1 MTTSHWTLALIV
13 LCLIQGCSSM
23 NGWGVSVPG
32 SLSALQGSSVTFKC
46 SFRYP
51 DRPQPA
57 HKIIAVWLKD
67 PCLDG
72 SEELYNSDNPN
83 QDPGIE
89 WIGNLGQKNCSL
101 RIKDVQKKHNHIF
114 CFRFRIVGKDNWTG
128 KPGLQLIVY
137 ARPRTPVI
145 SPSELVEG
153 VTTNLKC
160 SSSNID
166 EKTKTSLNWYG
177 LPDQSAE
184 QCSDDPTVLSSCL
197 RFIPSYQDHN
207 KIIKCSVTYSAFA
220 YSDKASI
227 TLNVSYTPKN
237 VTIRVDKG
245 SGLTIREG
253 DKLSLMCT
261 SNSNPE
267 AMYSW
272 HKREEESGETRLING
287 SKGTLSFQSITSSDS
302 GFYSCTAANH
312 VGSNKSETLEI
323 QVQYAPKNVT
333 IRVDKGSGLTI
344 REGDKLS
351 LMCTSNSNP
360 EAMYSWHKR
369 EEESGETR
377 LINGSKGT
385 LSFQSITSSD
395 SGFYSCTAANHV
407 GSSKSKTLEIQVQ
420 YAPKN
425 VTIQVVHGSHL
436 EIIEGDTLS
445 LMCTSNSNPEATYTL
460 YKREESNDQTRALSN
475 VKGTLTFQHI
485 SRTDSGF
492 YSCTATNYIGN
503 VTSNDLEI
511 YVQYKPVEV
520 NVSRVGMSFSC
531 MAKANPLAQITWN
544 YTGNIKPVITGNLT
558 TSTLTLRTMSRICVS
573 CQARNK
579 HGLVHSNEQCTNVK
593 ELSASILKFA
603 IAGSLVGIGLV
614 LAAVLWIRR
623 KDLFKG
629 KKSENNSQREM
640 LDLQQ
645 GNETTIPNSDIIYD
659 STWINKSQRD
669 APSMKPADTL
679 VYASIQ
685 FNNKSK
691 GSDSENPQL
700 GQIKPGSKQQNHV
713 DQSIDGAVYENMDK
727 YKQSGEETNIIRKYP
742 EDAVEYACVVF
753 KNKTLDSKAAN
764 H

>member
-13 LCLIQGCSSM
+13 LCLIQGCLST
-23 NGWGVSVPG
+23 NEWGVSVLGP
-32 SLSALQGSSVTFKC
+32 LPALEGSSAIFNC
-46 SFRYP
+46 SFWYP
-51 DRPQPA
+51 GTLQPA
-57 HKIIAVWLKD
+57 RNIIAIWLKD
-67 PCLDG
+67 PCLEG
-72 SEELYNSDNPN
+72 SEELYNSNNPN
-83 QDPGIE
+83 RDPDVE
-89 WIGNLGQKNCSL
+89 WIGNLDQKNCSL
-101 RIKDVQKKHNHIF
+101 RIKDVQKKRNHIF
-114 CFRFRIVGKDNWTG
+114 CFRFIIANKNKWTG
-128 KPGLQLIVY
+128 KPGLRLIVY

-145 SPSELVEG
+145 SPLELVEG

-166 EKTKTSLNWYG
+166 EKTKPSLKWYG

-184 QCSDDPTVLSSCL
+184 QCSKDPTVLSSCL
-197 RFIPSYQDHN
+197 RFTPSYQDHN
-207 KIIKCSVTYSAFA
+207 KIINCSVTYSAFA
-220 YSDKASI
+220 YSDEASI
-227 TLNVSYTPKN
+227 TLNVSYAPKN
-237 VTIRVDKG
+237 VTIRGDKG
-245 SGLTIREG
+245 SELTIREG
-253 DKLSLMCT
+253 NQLSLMCT

-287 SKGTLSFQSITSSDS
+287 SKGTLSFQSITSSHS

-312 VGSNKSETLEI
+312 VGSNTSKTLEI

-333 IRVDKGSGLTI
+333 IQVDKGSELTI
-344 REGDKLS
+344 REGNKLS
-351 LMCTSNSNP
+351 LMCTSDSNP

-377 LINGSKGT
+377 LINGSKGI

-407 GSSKSKTLEIQVQ
+407 GNSTSKTLEIQVQ

-425 VTIQVVHGSHL
+425 VTIQVVDGSHL
-436 EIIEGDTLS
+436 EVKEGDKIS
-445 LMCTSNSNPEATYTL
+445 LVCTSNSNPEATYTL
-460 YKREESNDQTRALSN
+460 YKREESNDQTSALSN

-485 SRTDSGF
+485 SRSDSGF

-503 VTSNDLEI
+503 VTLNDLEI
-511 YVQYKPVEV
+511 YVQYKPGEV

-531 MAKANPLAQITWN
+531 MAQANPLAQITWN

-593 ELSASILKFA
+593 ESSTGILAFA

-614 LAAVLWIRR
+614 LAIVLWIRR

-629 KKSENNSQREM
+629 KKSENNSQQGM

-645 GNETTIPNSDIIYD
+645 GNETTISNSNIVYD
-659 STWINKSQRD
+659 RPCMNKSQGD
-669 APSMKPADTL
+669 SPSKESADTL

-691 GSDSENPQL
+691 GLDSENPQL
-700 GQIKPGSKQQNHV
+700 GQIKPGSKQQSHI
-713 DQSIDGAVYENMDK
+713 DQSIDAAVYENMDK
-727 YKQSGEETNIIRKYP
+727 YKQSGDIIRRYP

-753 KNKTLDSKAAN
+753 KNKTVDSKAAN
-764 H
+764 R

>member
-13 LCLIQGCSSM
+13 LCLIQGCLST
-23 NGWGVSVPG
+23 NEWGVSVLGP
-32 SLSALQGSSVTFKC
+32 LPALEGSSAIFNC
-46 SFRYP
+46 SFWYP
-51 DRPQPA
+51 GTLQPA
-57 HKIIAVWLKD
+57 RNIIAIWLKD
-67 PCLDG
+67 PCLEG
-72 SEELYNSDNPN
+72 SEELYNSNNPN
-83 QDPGIE
+83 RDPDVE
-89 WIGNLGQKNCSL
+89 WIGNLDQKNCSL
-101 RIKDVQKKHNHIF
+101 RIKDVQKKRNHIF
-114 CFRFRIVGKDNWTG
+114 CFRFIIANKNKWTG
-128 KPGLQLIVY
+128 KPGLRLIVY

-145 SPSELVEG
+145 SPLELVEG

-166 EKTKTSLNWYG
+166 EKTKPSLKWYG

-184 QCSDDPTVLSSCL
+184 QCSKDPTVLSSCL
-197 RFIPSYQDHN
+197 RFTPSYQDHN
-207 KIIKCSVTYSAFA
+207 KIINCSVTYSAFA
-220 YSDKASI
+220 YSDEASI
-227 TLNVSYTPKN
+227 TLNVSYAPKN
-237 VTIRVDKG
+237 VTIRGDKG
-245 SGLTIREG
+245 SELTIREG
-253 DKLSLMCT
+253 NQLSLMCT

-287 SKGTLSFQSITSSDS
+287 SKGTLSFQSITSSHS

-312 VGSNKSETLEI
+312 VGSNTSKTLEI

-333 IRVDKGSGLTI
+333 IQVDKGSELTI
-344 REGDKLS
+344 REGNKLS
-351 LMCTSNSNP
+351 LMCTSDSNP

-377 LINGSKGT
+377 LINGSKGI

-407 GSSKSKTLEIQVQ
+407 GNSTSKTLEIQVQ
-420 YAPKN
+420 Y
-425 VTIQVVHGSHL
+425 
-436 EIIEGDTLS
+436 
-445 LMCTSNSNPEATYTL
+445 
-460 YKREESNDQTRALSN
+460 
-475 VKGTLTFQHI
+475 
-485 SRTDSGF
+485 
-492 YSCTATNYIGN
+492 
-503 VTSNDLEI
+503 
-511 YVQYKPVEV
+511 KPGEV

-531 MAKANPLAQITWN
+531 MAQANPLAQITWN

-593 ELSASILKFA
+593 ESSTGILAFA

-614 LAAVLWIRR
+614 LAIVLWIRR

-629 KKSENNSQREM
+629 KKSENNSQQGM

-645 GNETTIPNSDIIYD
+645 GNETTISNSNIVYD
-659 STWINKSQRD
+659 RPCMNKSQGD
-669 APSMKPADTL
+669 SPSKESADTL

-691 GSDSENPQL
+691 GLDSENPQL
-700 GQIKPGSKQQNHV
+700 GQIKPGSKQQSHI
-713 DQSIDGAVYENMDK
+713 DQSIDAAVYENMDK
-727 YKQSGEETNIIRKYP
+727 YKQSGDIIRRYP

-753 KNKTLDSKAAN
+753 KNKTVDSKAAN
-764 H
+764 R

>member
-227 TLNVSYTPKN
+227 TLNVS
-237 VTIRVDKG
+237 
-245 SGLTIREG
+245 
-253 DKLSLMCT
+253 
-261 SNSNPE
+261 
-267 AMYSW
+267 
-272 HKREEESGETRLING
+272 
-287 SKGTLSFQSITSSDS
+287 
-302 GFYSCTAANH
+302 
-312 VGSNKSETLEI
+312 
-323 QVQYAPKNVT
+323 YAPKNVT

>member
-1 MTTSHWTLALIV
+1 MSTSHWTLALLV
-13 LCLIQGCSSM
+13 MCLIQGCSSVDQ
-23 NGWGVSVPG
+23 WGVSVPG
-32 SLSALQGSSVTFKC
+32 SLSALEGSSVIFNC
-46 SFRYP
+46 SFWYP
-51 DRPQPA
+51 EGLQSV
-57 HKIIAVWLKD
+57 HKITAIWLKD
-67 PCLDG
+67 PCRVH
-72 SEELYNSDNPN
+72 SEELYNSNNPN
-83 QDPGIE
+83 RNPGIE

-101 RIKDVQKKHNHIF
+101 RINAVQKKHNHRF
-114 CFRFRIVGKDNWTG
+114 CFRFIIVDKDKWTG
-128 KPGLQLIVY
+128 MPRLQLIVY

-153 VTTNLKC
+153 VKTNLKC

-166 EKTKTSLNWYG
+166 EKTKTSLKWYG

-207 KIIKCSVTYSAFA
+207 KIIKCSVTYSVFA

-227 TLNVSYTPKN
+227 TLNVSYAPKN

-245 SGLTIREG
+245 SELTIREG

-302 GFYSCTAANH
+302 GFYSCTATNH
-312 VGSNKSETLEI
+312 VGSNKSNTLEI
-323 QVQYAPKNVT
+323 RVQYAPKNVT
-333 IRVDKGSGLTI
+333 IRVDKGSELTI

-369 EEESGETR
+369 EEESGEAR

-385 LSFQSITSSD
+385 LSFQNITSSD
-395 SGFYSCTAANHV
+395 SGFYSCTAANHF
-407 GSSKSKTLEIQVQ
+407 GSNKSNTLEIRVQ

-436 EIIEGDTLS
+436 EIKEGDMLS

-475 VKGTLTFQHI
+475 MKGTLTFQHI
-485 SRTDSGF
+485 SRSDSGF

-511 YVQYKPVEV
+511 YVQSSP
-520 NVSRVGMSFSC
+520 
-531 MAKANPLAQITWN
+531 AIL
-544 YTGNIKPVITGNLT
+544 NILI
-558 TSTLTLRTMSRICVS
+558 
-573 CQARNK
+573 AR
-579 HGLVHSNEQCTNVK
+579 
-593 ELSASILKFA
+593 
-603 IAGSLVGIGLV
+603 SLVGIGLL
-614 LAAVLWIRR
+614 LATVLWIRR

-629 KKSENNSQREM
+629 KKSENNSQHEM

-645 GNETTIPNSDIIYD
+645 ERQVAQSVD
-659 STWINKSQRD
+659 SAVD
-669 APSMKPADTL
+669 D
-679 VYASIQ
+679 Y
-685 FNNKSK
+685 
-691 GSDSENPQL
+691 
-700 GQIKPGSKQQNHV
+700 V
-713 DQSIDGAVYENMDK
+713 DQN
-727 YKQSGEETNIIRKYP
+727 KQSSAETSFI
-742 EDAVEYACVVF
+742 
-753 KNKTLDSKAAN
+753 
-764 H
+764 

>member
-312 VGSNKSETLEI
+312 VGSNKSE
-323 QVQYAPKNVT
+323 
-333 IRVDKGSGLTI
+333 
-344 REGDKLS
+344 
-351 LMCTSNSNP
+351 
-360 EAMYSWHKR
+360 
-369 EEESGETR
+369 
-377 LINGSKGT
+377 
-385 LSFQSITSSD
+385 
-395 SGFYSCTAANHV
+395 
-407 GSSKSKTLEIQVQ
+407 TLEIQVQ

>member
-13 LCLIQGCSSM
+13 LCLIQGCSST
-23 NGWGVSVPG
+23 NGWGVSVPE

-101 RIKDVQKKHNHIF
+101 RIKDVQKKHNYTF
-114 CFRFRIVGKDNWTG
+114 CFRFMIVDKDTWTG

-227 TLNVSYTPKN
+227 TLNVSY
-237 VTIRVDKG
+237 
-245 SGLTIREG
+245 
-253 DKLSLMCT
+253 
-261 SNSNPE
+261 
-267 AMYSW
+267 
-272 HKREEESGETRLING
+272 
-287 SKGTLSFQSITSSDS
+287 
-302 GFYSCTAANH
+302 
-312 VGSNKSETLEI
+312 
-323 QVQYAPKNVT
+323 APKNVT

-420 YAPKN
+420 
-425 VTIQVVHGSHL
+425 
-436 EIIEGDTLS
+436 
-445 LMCTSNSNPEATYTL
+445 C
-460 YKREESNDQTRALSN
+460 
-475 VKGTLTFQHI
+475 
-485 SRTDSGF
+485 
-492 YSCTATNYIGN
+492 
-503 VTSNDLEI
+503 
-511 YVQYKPVEV
+511 
-520 NVSRVGMSFSC
+520 
-531 MAKANPLAQITWN
+531 
-544 YTGNIKPVITGNLT
+544 
-558 TSTLTLRTMSRICVS
+558 
-573 CQARNK
+573 
-579 HGLVHSNEQCTNVK
+579 EQ
-593 ELSASILKFA
+593 
-603 IAGSLVGIGLV
+603 
-614 LAAVLWIRR
+614 
-623 KDLFKG
+623 
-629 KKSENNSQREM
+629 
-640 LDLQQ
+640 
-645 GNETTIPNSDIIYD
+645 
-659 STWINKSQRD
+659 
-669 APSMKPADTL
+669 
-679 VYASIQ
+679 
-685 FNNKSK
+685 
-691 GSDSENPQL
+691 
-700 GQIKPGSKQQNHV
+700 
-713 DQSIDGAVYENMDK
+713 
-727 YKQSGEETNIIRKYP
+727 
-742 EDAVEYACVVF
+742 
-753 KNKTLDSKAAN
+753 
-764 H
+764 